1 MYFQYIH
8 PTAPQQIESS
18 RDPEVVVNNRFHPP
32 AFQQTIDPISSNSLM
47 PRNSCLL
54 PNHLWSYL
62 NWVGSISTSLQVDL
76 ARLWRFSPNV
86 DGQRPWK
93 NTGWQPNVEM
103 AVHSHVCEGKNRKD
117 HKRPIKNPGSKS
129 SRLSTK
135 IVFPIWDVFFH
146 KSCRHRNYYIPIK
159 STTGGSHTY
168 SMVEIWTKTRVL
180 KLVHWSRKL
189 AWISFWSLPRCQ

>member
-1 MYFQYIH
+1 MFFSVGEK
-8 PTAPQQIESS
+8 TE
-18 RDPEVVVNNRFHPP
+18 FHPP
-32 AFQQTIDPISSNSLM
+32 AFQQTIDPILSNSLM

-54 PNHLWSYL
+54 PSHLWSYL

-76 ARLWRFSPNV
+76 ANYGVFHPMWMDNSQEKTQDGNPTLRWRSIPMFV
-86 DGQRPWK
+86 K
-93 NTGWQPNVEM
+93 
-103 AVHSHVCEGKNRKD
+103 GKTEKD
-117 HKRPIKNPGSKS
+117 HKRPTKNPGSKS

-189 AWISFWSLPRCQ
+189 AWTSFWSLPRCQ

>member
-1 MYFQYIH
+1 
-8 PTAPQQIESS
+8 
-18 RDPEVVVNNRFHPP
+18 
-32 AFQQTIDPISSNSLM
+32 M

-54 PNHLWSYL
+54 PSHLWSYL

-76 ARLWRFSPNV
+76 ANYGVFHPMWMDNSQEKTQDGNPTLRWRSIPMFV
-86 DGQRPWK
+86 K
-93 NTGWQPNVEM
+93 
-103 AVHSHVCEGKNRKD
+103 GKTEKD
-117 HKRPIKNPGSKS
+117 HKRPTKNPGSKS

-189 AWISFWSLPRCQ
+189 AWTSFWSLPRCQ